1 MRAAAGCAALRP
13 FKVKQSSDMAIL
25 INRRQFSLEWGHC
38 DPAGIAFNGRFF
50 EFFDWGTWALFE
62 AALGVKPAEMAGT
75 YGLASS
81 PIFPLVEV
89 NAQFL
94 SVVRFGD
101 VMEMTSQVVE
111 FRRSS
116 FEVEHRI
123 SARGEL
129 AVIGQ
134 EKRVWAMR
142 DSADPSIIKSLPLPA
157 EIIKRFEVQ

>member
-1 MRAAAGCAALRP
+1 
-13 FKVKQSSDMAIL
+13 MASL

-62 AALGVKPAEMAGT
+62 AALGVKPAEMASA
-75 YGLASS
+75 YGLASN
-81 PIFPLVEV
+81 PLFPLVEV

-101 VMEMTSQVVE
+101 VMEMTSQIVE

-116 FEVEHRI
+116 FDVEHRI
-123 SARGEL
+123 RARGEL
-129 AVIGQ
+129 AVTGL
-134 EKRVWAMR
+134 EKRVWATR
-142 DSADPSIIKSLPLPA
+142 DQADPSIIKARAIPA

>member
-1 MRAAAGCAALRP
+1 
-13 FKVKQSSDMAIL
+13 MASL

-50 EFFDWGTWALFE
+50 EFFDRGTWALFE
-62 AALGVKPAEMAGT
+62 AALGVKAAEMANA
-75 YGLASS
+75 YGLPSS
-81 PIFPLVEV
+81 PLFPLVEV

-94 SVVRFGD
+94 SAVRFGD
-101 VMEMTSQVVE
+101 VMEMTSQVRE

-116 FEVEHRI
+116 FDVEHRI

-129 AVIGQ
+129 AVIGH
-134 EKRVWAMR
+134 EKRVWATR
-142 DSADPSIIKSLPLPA
+142 DQADPSIIKALPLSA

>member
-1 MRAAAGCAALRP
+1 
-13 FKVKQSSDMAIL
+13 MANL
-25 INRRQFSLEWGHC
+25 INWRQFSLEWGHC

-62 AALGVKPAEMAGT
+62 AALGVKPAEMARA
-75 YGLASS
+75 YGLASN
-81 PIFPLVEV
+81 PLFPLVEV

-94 SVVRFGD
+94 AVVRFGD

-116 FEVEHRI
+116 FNVEHRI

-129 AVIGQ
+129 AVTGV
-134 EKRVWAMR
+134 EKRVWAIR
-142 DSADPSIIKSLPLPA
+142 DQADPSIIKALPIPA
-157 EIIKRFEVQ
+157 EIIERFEVPISAPGRS

>member
-1 MRAAAGCAALRP
+1 MP
-13 FKVKQSSDMAIL
+13 SL
-25 INRRQFSLEWGHC
+25 INRRQLSLEWGHC

-62 AALGVKPAEMAGT
+62 AALGVKPADVASV
-75 YGLASS
+75 YGLPSS

-94 SVVRFGD
+94 SAVRFGD
-101 VMEMTSQVVE
+101 AMEMTSQVRE

-123 SARGEL
+123 TARGEL
-129 AVIGQ
+129 AVTGL
-134 EKRVWAMR
+134 EKRVWATR
-142 DSADPSIIKSLPLPA
+142 DQADPSIIKALPIPA

>member
-1 MRAAAGCAALRP
+1 MP
-13 FKVKQSSDMAIL
+13 SL

-62 AALGVKPAEMAGT
+62 AALGVKPADMAGA
-75 YGLASS
+75 YGLASQ
-81 PIFPLVEV
+81 PLFPLVEV

-94 SVVRFGD
+94 AAVRFGE
-101 VMEMTSQVVE
+101 VMEMTSQIRE

-123 SARGEL
+123 SVGAAL
-129 AVIGQ
+129 AVTGI
-134 EKRVWAMR
+134 EKRVWVIR
-142 DSADPSIIKSLPLPA
+142 NTADPSIIKAMPIPA
-157 EIIKRFEVQ
+157 EIIKRFDVQ

>member
-1 MRAAAGCAALRP
+1 MP
-13 FKVKQSSDMAIL
+13 SL
-25 INRRQFSLEWGHC
+25 INQRQFSLEWGHC

-62 AALGVKPAEMAGT
+62 AALGVKPAEMASV
-75 YGLASS
+75 YGLPSS
-81 PIFPLVEV
+81 PIFPLVGV

-94 SVVRFGD
+94 SAVRFGD
-101 VMEMTSQVVE
+101 VMEMTSQVRE

-129 AVIGQ
+129 VVTGL
-134 EKRVWAMR
+134 EKRVWATR
-142 DSADPSIIKSLPLPA
+142 DQADPSIIKALPIPA
-157 EIIKRFEVQ
+157 EIMKRFEVQ